1 MLVAEV
7 GRFGGPEVLTARQV
21 PDPVAGPGQVVVR
34 TSAADVLFV
43 DVMIRSGRGV
53 NFFPL
58 RPPYVPGNGVAG
70 QVISGGDEV
79 GSSWAGR
86 AVVAHTGGPGGSGGY
101 AEQAVVAVGDLIAV
115 PPGLRP
121 PEAAALLHDGS
132 TAVGLLDRAGV
143 RPGEWVL
150 ITAAGGGMGVLL
162 VQLARAAGGR
172 VIGAARGRAKLH
184 LIRHAG
190 AEAALDYSEPGWTGL
205 VRELTAGRGAGV
217 VLDGAGGSLGRAA
230 FEVTAPGGRFS
241 AHGVS
246 GGGFA
251 AITPQEAGQRGI
263 TVHGIEPYDPAAF
276 RAQAAAALTEAAA
289 GRLEPVI
296 GQTFPLDRAADAHA
310 AIEARATVA
319 KTLLLTDAITA

>member
-1 MLVAEV
+1 
-7 GRFGGPEVLTARQV
+7 
-21 PDPVAGPGQVVVR
+21 VVR
-34 TSAADVLFV
+34 TSAADVLFL
-43 DVMIRSGRGV
+43 DALIRSGRGV
-53 NFFPL
+53 DFFPL

-70 QVISGGDEV
+70 QVISGGDGA
-79 GSSWAGR
+79 GSAWAGR

-121 PEAAALLHDGS
+121 TEAAALLHDGS

-162 VQLARAAGGR
+162 
-172 VIGAARGRAKLH
+172 
-184 LIRHAG
+184 LIRRAG
-190 AEAALDYSEPGWTGL
+190 AEAAVDCSEPGWTGL

-217 VLDGAGGSLGRAA
+217 VLDGAGGPLGRAA

-241 AHGVS
+241 AHGIS

-251 AITPQEAGQRGI
+251 AITPQEAGRRGI
-263 TVHGIEPYDPAAF
+263 TVHGIGQYDPATF
-276 RAQAAAALTEAAA
+276 RAQAAAALVEAAA

-296 GQTFPLDRAADAHA
+296 GQTFPLGRAADAHA

-319 KTLLLTDAITA
+319 KTLLLTDVITA